1 MSTKTWTSKADFDTG
16 TLSNLVDHRNNDLQ
30 IKCTWSAGGNLNT
43 ARRNLAGCGTQ
54 TSGLSFGGYT
64 TTSVNNTEEYT
75 GTSWCTGGNLITAR
89 NGLSGCGTQTAGLS
103 FGGETTVVKNTTEEY
118 TGTSW
123 CTGGNLNTAR
133 AYLAGAGTQ
142 TAGLNFG
149 GTTGTISA
157 VAEEY
162 NGSSWCTGGNL
173 NTAKQQLA
181 GCGTQT
187 AGLSFGGYDDV
198 VVLNKTEEYNG
209 SSWCTGGNLNT
220 ARRALAGCGT
230 QIAGLSFG
238 GVGPSVVTEEYNGTL
253 WSAGGNLNTART
265 PAGCGIQTSGLSFG
279 GYDGS
284 NNKNTTEEYNLGSS
298 GTWTVDFDSGSATTH
313 WGYLSWTNAGG
324 GSVKARCKSAA
335 NQTLVDSSA
344 VKLFVRGDTQ
354 TDESASAHTLTFNG
368 GASANGWLNFDGNA
382 DYISAASMEALG
394 TANFTIDFIINTT
407 TTDTSA
413 VYNRGTGDNQNII
426 VYMSPVGKIYLADG
440 GGNLKVGLTTAAVNN
455 GSDHHV
461 AIVREGTAANKTY
474 IYIDGVKDA
483 TGTFSESVATGTGYI
498 GGYNATQHWF
508 LGKLKHFRVTTTAR
522 WTGASFTPPL
532 EDLKDV
538 LWYPTGGSGYY
549 TTQPQD
555 VECPHNEWYRL
566 EVTLTEGS
574 TPEVTEINQN
584 YGEDC

>member
-1 MSTKTWTSKADFDTG
+1 VQAE
-16 TLSNLVDHRNNDLQ
+16 
-30 IKCTWSAGGNLNT
+30 I
-43 ARRNLAGCGTQ
+43 
-54 TSGLSFGGYT
+54 
-64 TTSVNNTEEYT
+64 
-75 GTSWCTGGNLITAR
+75 LIQP
-89 NGLSGCGTQTAGLS
+89 LKSYGTQTAGL
-103 FGGETTVVKNTTEEY
+103 G
-118 TGTSW
+118 
-123 CTGGNLNTAR
+123 
-133 AYLAGAGTQ
+133 
-142 TAGLNFG
+142 
-149 GTTGTISA
+149 
-157 VAEEY
+157 
-162 NGSSWCTGGNL
+162 
-173 NTAKQQLA
+173 
-181 GCGTQT
+181 
-187 AGLSFGGYDDV
+187 FGGYTTDYS
-198 VVLNKTEEYNG
+198 NKTEEYNG

-220 ARRALAGCGT
+220 ARYALGGCGTQIAGLCFGGGTAIFNEVTVTEEYNGSSWCTAGNLNIARSLLAGCGT

-238 GVGPSVVTEEYNGTL
+238 GYVSGYKNTTEEYNGSSWCTGGNL
-253 WSAGGNLNTART
+253 LTARRELAGCGTQTAGLSFGGSTGVRSATTEEYNSTSWSAGGSLITARNYLAGAGTQTAGLSFGGRTAVGGVKNTEEYNSSLWSTGGDLNTAIGYL
-265 PAGCGIQTSGLSFG
+265 AGCGTQTAGLSFG
-279 GYDGS
+279 GYPL
-284 NNKNTTEEYNLGSS
+284 TAVTEEYNLGSS

-407 TTDTSA
+407 ATATSTI
-413 VYNRGTGDNQNII
+413 YNRGTGDNQNII

-498 GGYNATQHWF
+498 GGYNATQQWF

-555 VECPHNEWYRL
+555 VECPHNRWYRL

-574 TPEVTEINQN
+574 TPEITEINQN